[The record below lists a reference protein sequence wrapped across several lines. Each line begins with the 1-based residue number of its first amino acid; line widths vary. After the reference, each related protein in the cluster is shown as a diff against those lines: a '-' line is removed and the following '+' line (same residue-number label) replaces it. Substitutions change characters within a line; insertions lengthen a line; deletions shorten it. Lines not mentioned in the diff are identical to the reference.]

1 MKRVNSNI
9 ILFLLIAALPF
20 ACTKVVNINL
30 NDSSPRLIIE
40 SSISDQ
46 NSSCIVKL
54 SLSVN
59 YNETNV
65 FPPVRGASVVLS
77 DDSGKSFVLD
87 ETQPGIYTLQTIKG
101 VPGKTY
107 SLSINVSGKSY
118 EATSKMPQAVPI
130 DSIYQAKILR
140 GAYMGGG
147 EFKYVVVK
155 YRDPVGSGN
164 YYRFVEKIN
173 KNIQNSIYLDDDML
187 RDGSMI
193 AQNIMRADSSL
204 RTGDS
209 VRIYLQTIDKN
220 VFDYFLQLRDV
231 TNSFGASSATPANPI
246 SNFSGGALGYFSAY
260 TVRSRSI
267 VIK

>member
-9 ILFLLIAALPF
+9 ILFLFIAALLF

-30 NDSSPRLIIE
+30 NDSAPRLIIE

-46 NSSCIVKL
+46 PSSCIVKL
-54 SLSVN
+54 SSSVN
-59 YNETNV
+59 YNEPNV
-65 FPPVRGASVVLS
+65 FPPVSSASVVLS
-77 DDSGKSFVLD
+77 DDSGKSFTLN
-87 ETQPGIYTLQTIKG
+87 ETGPGIYTLQSFKG

-107 SLSINVSGKSY
+107 FLLINVSGKSY
-118 EATSKMPQAVPI
+118 EATSTMPQAVSI
-130 DSIYQAKILR
+130 DSIYQAKISR
-140 GAYMGGG
+140 GPYRGGG
-147 EFKYVVVK
+147 DFKYVVVK
-155 YRDPVGSGN
+155 YRDPAGSIN
-164 YYRFVEKIN
+164 YYRFIEKIN
-173 KNIQNSIYLDDDML
+173 KDIQNSIYIDDDML
-187 RDGSMI
+187 RDGNMI

-260 TVRSRSI
+260 AVRSRSI